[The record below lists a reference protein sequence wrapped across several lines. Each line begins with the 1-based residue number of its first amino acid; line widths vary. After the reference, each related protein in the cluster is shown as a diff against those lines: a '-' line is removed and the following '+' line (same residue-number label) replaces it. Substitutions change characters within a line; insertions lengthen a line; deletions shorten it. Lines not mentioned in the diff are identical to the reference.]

1 MSEYD
6 PAEDKTFSQLC
17 LGFCGQIGTM
27 LHELDD
33 AIEERMPALPHP
45 HPEQFDSGELVA
57 GGLLLLVCGM
67 LADEDG
73 GRDILMAA
81 AEKLRAENTLPMAE
95 EIRKAA
101 EQVFNTLGITRT
113 SHLWN

>member
-1 MSEYD
+1 MSKEERD
-6 PAEDKTFSQLC
+6 TDNTFSQLC
-17 LGFCGQIGTM
+17 LGLCGQIGTM
-27 LHELDD
+27 LRDLDD
-33 AIEERMPALPHP
+33 AVEDRMPALPHP
-45 HPEQFDSGELVA
+45 HPELFDSGELVA

-73 GRDILMAA
+73 GRNILMAA

-101 EQVFNTLGITRT
+101 EQVFNTLGITLT